1 MLHMQVGQTIRLK
14 GISRHGKNRI
24 HEAKGDTWRISEI
37 RREVA
42 FKTTA
47 PGPFILTEVFFR
59 FPETDPSYPHIKMLY
74 CDDNSTGSCSAWR
87 VEELINEAR

>member
-24 HEAKGDTWRISEI
+24 NEAKGDTWKIAMI
-37 RREVA
+37 RRKVA

-47 PGPFILTEVFFR
+47 PGPFMLLQSTSGTDSRWVSKVNDPNFEV
-59 FPETDPSYPHIKMLY
+59 
-74 CDDNSTGSCSAWR
+74 
-87 VEELINEAR
+87 VEVVDE

>member
-24 HEAKGDTWRISEI
+24 NEAKGDTWKIAMI
-37 RREVA
+37 RRKVA

-47 PGPFILTEVFFR
+47 PGPFMLLQSTSGTDSRWVSKVNDPNFEVV
-59 FPETDPSYPHIKMLY
+59 EVL
-74 CDDNSTGSCSAWR
+74 DD
-87 VEELINEAR
+87 